1 MVALSSDDSDTPK
14 SRIPFATGKSGESRS
29 VETSASSPS
38 VRDWGRDSLAPG
50 DLCEICP
57 FHLRLWNIVIVRA

>member
-29 VETSASSPS
+29 VETSASSPAFAIGAQTALLR
-38 VRDWGRDSLAPG
+38 V
-50 DLCEICP
+50 ICVKSAH
-57 FHLRLWNIVIVRA
+57 FTFSVIVLA